1 MIINICDEDKEKKIQ
16 TKVCKTCMILKG
28 QKSTK
33 MLFMTMK
40 SPLSNIQPIMCL
52 LICDFPYSTNILN
65 DIKL

>member
-1 MIINICDEDKEKKIQ
+1 
-16 TKVCKTCMILKG
+16 MILNA

-52 LICDFPYSTNILN
+52 PICDFPYSTNILN
-65 DIKL
+65 DIKLH